1 VRHGG
6 VSDTGVVSD
15 DDAWPDGLDDAR
27 RLFGTADGVEPATV
41 DGDVDDAD
49 RVRHVLGRSL
59 GGVVGLVV
67 LGMVAAVVVVVVVV
81 PLLLWPLGAW
91 IAFLRPP
98 PLELPSLW
106 WFR

>member
-1 VRHGG
+1 
-6 VSDTGVVSD
+6 VSD

-41 DGDVDDAD
+41 DGDVDDVD
-49 RVRHVLGRSL
+49 RVRQVLGRSL

-67 LGMVAAVVVVVVVV
+67 LGLIAAVVVVVVVV
-81 PLLLWPLGAW
+81 PLLLWPIGLW
-91 IAFLRPP
+91 IAFLQPP
-98 PLELPSLW
+98 PFELPSPW